1 MRHNGEII
9 NADAMQM
16 YEGLPIMTNKIS
28 QEQQRGVPHHLLGT
42 IPLDEKPWTMAQ
54 FKPAVLKL
62 QDEIRSR
69 GRLPIVV
76 GGSHYYINSLL
87 FKDFG
92 ILDDVADSEPVG
104 SFDQARYEEKF
115 PILKA
120 SAEEMVAKLREV
132 DPDVSLRWHPNDVRK
147 IQKSLR
153 IYLTTGKRPSDLFA
167 EQQARKA
174 SSLQGSWETLI
185 LWVYATKCQLM
196 PRLDARVDKMVNGG
210 LLAETSELFESWQ
223 KRAAAGDAPDQSTGI
238 WQSIGYKQLEPY
250 HKAVRDTASSAE
262 LERLRE
268 IGITRTKSA
277 TRNYVRGQI
286 RWIAGKML
294 PGIKAYGAL
303 DKLFLLDSSD
313 TANWQTEVVEKADGL
328 VHRFLIGQ
336 SLPLPGDLSETARQ
350 VLGRELERGLA
361 LRQAVPCQKTCPL
374 CESVFL
380 TEHQWEAHLQG
391 QSHRQRLRREKKKQ
405 EQERRAMQR
414 RQQKAGTALVVVSDP
429 DSDTEPIGLTRMGAY
444 P

>member
-1 MRHNGEII
+1 MEGVHAGLVNPLIVICGSTGTGKSDLAVELAMRHNGEII

-174 SSLQGSWETLI
+174 
-185 LWVYATKCQLM
+185 
-196 PRLDARVDKMVNGG
+196 
-210 LLAETSELFESWQ
+210 
-223 KRAAAGDAPDQSTGI
+223 
-238 WQSIGYKQLEPY
+238 
-250 HKAVRDTASSAE
+250 
-262 LERLRE
+262 E

-303 DKLFLLDSSD
+303 DKLFLLK
-313 TANWQTEVVEKADGL
+313 VE
-328 VHRFLIGQ
+328 
-336 SLPLPGDLSETARQ
+336 
-350 VLGRELERGLA
+350 
-361 LRQAVPCQKTCPL
+361 
-374 CESVFL
+374 
-380 TEHQWEAHLQG
+380 
-391 QSHRQRLRREKKKQ
+391 
-405 EQERRAMQR
+405 
-414 RQQKAGTALVVVSDP
+414 
-429 DSDTEPIGLTRMGAY
+429 
-444 P
+444 